1 MENAKRK
8 ENKQQLV
15 KDWEENFGLK
25 LENELSEE
33 GLKKFWSDDTWCH
46 EAFGMLIGA
55 TVNHALNSIADD
67 LDGEIV
73 GVIVKKEV
81 PDEEPCNVKNGTP
94 YKIARVNDGKIVH
107 VEDEEFETEEAAK
120 AKIQERVNHSTHTL
134 SDFCVIQVQVCK

>member
-33 GLKKFWSDDTWCH
+33 GLKKFWSDNTWCH

-81 PDEEPCNVKNGTP
+81 PDEEPCNVKNGAP
-94 YKIARVNDGKIVH
+94 YKVMRVSDNYIYPKDL
-107 VEDEEFETEEAAK
+107 ETEDAAK
-120 AKIQERVNHSTHTL
+120 EYIRGLAMNSTLTVKDFKI
-134 SDFCVIQVQVCK
+134 IQVHN